1 MDVVNAFHQLYK
13 RHNLEHMPY
22 YLYGSGSCARIILN
36 YVQEQKCI
44 PPQAVLDLAP
54 NTESI
59 SEALNLNSLD
69 ENTTATNAK
78 IVIASLGFIEE
89 ITNKIVN
96 NSHFSASNI
105 LDLRGSDTL
114 ERSWNE
120 YSDLCSAAYS
130 NHTKPESDFAKT
142 KFYVSS
148 ITAEQS
154 KQIIDAIDQRF
165 NYDIDQRSTFG
176 YVSNKNISSDEVKNT
191 IKSVSYRKENSALE
205 ARVLDALKS
214 VYSEVSQ
221 QLKSHWQTESVKV
234 KQFNLS
240 EELVGSEVFHLDG
253 YNENIYKILFYLTPP
268 SMTTGT
274 TQFIDPA
281 GEINT
286 IEGEAGTFLLFNNS
300 LVTHRGVRGSCG
312 TRTLLEVTIS
322 KSMSPPTDNALLR
335 FTAPLCHYRSSPWL
349 RSAYGL
355 IISQHRDSLT
365 PGFITLANT
374 ETEHSLSLHGEYML
388 ERLPKKTFDLIYIE
402 DAELLYQAGQD
413 ILNAVLSCLSNGGD
427 LIAKYI
433 PQSGQRSENLITL
446 LFAVKTLQHVSSD
459 LHLIDET
466 FPELQLNKDNA
477 HVYLLKKVEQ

>member
-59 SEALNLNSLD
+59 SETLNLNSLD

-96 NSHFSASNI
+96 NSYFSASNI

-322 KSMSPPTDNALLR
+322 KSMSPPQTTR
-335 FTAPLCHYRSSPWL
+335 C
-349 RSAYGL
+349 
-355 IISQHRDSLT
+355 
-365 PGFITLANT
+365 
-374 ETEHSLSLHGEYML
+374 
-388 ERLPKKTFDLIYIE
+388 
-402 DAELLYQAGQD
+402 
-413 ILNAVLSCLSNGGD
+413 
-427 LIAKYI
+427 
-433 PQSGQRSENLITL
+433 
-446 LFAVKTLQHVSSD
+446 
-459 LHLIDET
+459 
-466 FPELQLNKDNA
+466 
-477 HVYLLKKVEQ
+477 